1 MNSEWFVCQWLHK
14 DLMSLYVYCFMNVWQ
29 GLVLFELPYVI
40 YISNWLQN
48 VNRVST
54 DIIYHKYFSSVLT
67 LDAYFV
73 RPVTV

>member
-1 MNSEWFVCQWLHK
+1 
-14 DLMSLYVYCFMNVWQ
+14 MNVWQ